1 MLTIPAGIKDP
12 SYRYKMPKMQL
23 SQESRLN
30 GVKTNIVNIDDV
42 AEHLRVPPLAL
53 MKFFCAELGANME
66 KTSLIKGKH
75 PYDILERHLDKFI
88 RKYVICQNC
97 KYPELKM
104 KVEGKGD
111 LVSNC
116 NSCGTMNKHDST
128 HKAGKV
134 FVLEFKKKGERET
147 DIVKKDKAAADSD
160 EDIDVKKD
168 KKKKKAK
175 DEDDEEDEEEKP
187 VTKEAE
193 VSDNDDELSI
203 ASRRIGK

>member
-1 MLTIPAGIKDP
+1 MSMLTIPPGIKDP
-12 SYRYKMPKMQL
+12 SYRYKMPKMVL
-23 SQESRLN
+23 TQESRLN
-30 GVKTNIVNIDDV
+30 GVKTNISNLDDV

-75 PYDILERHLDKFI
+75 PYDILLKHLDKFI

-116 NSCGTMNKHDST
+116 NSCGTLNKHDST

-134 FVLEFKKKGERET
+134 FVLEF
-147 DIVKKDKAAADSD
+147 
-160 EDIDVKKD
+160 
-168 KKKKKAK
+168 
-175 DEDDEEDEEEKP
+175 
-187 VTKEAE
+187 
-193 VSDNDDELSI
+193 
-203 ASRRIGK
+203 